1 MACVDRRV
9 VETHRAIG
17 GGVHKLAHQGIGA
30 GAHSKLSFPNRI
42 IRQVR
47 HKQPKMYMDAVAG
60 GHPVQES
67 HEISKN
73 DLAFEFMLNTLRLN
87 QGFDAAL
94 FYERTGLLLNSIE
107 TPLNQAEQRGLL
119 LRDHLKIQPTELG
132 RRFLNDLQSIFL

>member
-1 MACVDRRV
+1 
-9 VETHRAIG
+9 
-17 GGVHKLAHQGIGA
+17 
-30 GAHSKLSFPNRI
+30 
-42 IRQVR
+42 
-47 HKQPKMYMDAVAG
+47 MYMDAVAG